1 MDRLIIRSKSKT
13 GVPTFNQTKKL
24 RHSAP
29 INLNFNHDENRK
41 KYYSKEYKLEAV
53 ALAEQR
59 DNVSSIVLE
68 LGIRHD
74 MLRRWKKE
82 YSQNQSK
89 AFIGGGNAKKKNEP
103 NELSILRKKLREVEL
118 ERDILKKA
126 VGIFSKNDQLDTDL

>member
-1 MDRLIIRSKSKT
+1 M
-13 GVPTFNQTKKL
+13 
-24 RHSAP
+24 
-29 INLNFNHDENRK
+29 
-41 KYYSKEYKLEAV
+41 

-126 VGIFSKNDQLDTDL
+126 VGIFSKNDRLDTDL